1 MGWELAFPPS
11 LRVRVREVLCRAM
24 QTFDMNI
31 SEVLNIDIE
40 KAKSKHYLALF

>member
-1 MGWELAFPPS
+1 MGWELEFPPS

-31 SEVLNIDIE
+31 IGVLNKDIE
-40 KAKSKHYLALF
+40 RAKSKHYLAHF